1 MPSAKIGRFTTPAGR
16 AQFELAYE
24 QGMRALPEPVDRHDV
39 PTAFGRVRVYRFG
52 DAGGVP
58 LVLLHGRNGT
68 SVMWRPNIAALAE
81 RHCVLSVDLLG
92 EPGGSVQSAPVR
104 DGGDQAT
111 WLTETLEELRI
122 ETAHLVGMSAG
133 GWLACNYTV
142 RAPQR
147 VASLTLLDPAGTFAR
162 IPFGT
167 VLRTIPTLLPFTADR
182 ALPRFI
188 AYVDGR
194 GQSDVHDPVARVIA
208 TGMRHYRVALPLPRP
223 FSDDRLRSIRVPS
236 LVVIAGRSVMH
247 DPRRAFRRAQDL
259 IPGVRAE
266 LWPEATHAVSGQCA
280 DRVNARILG
289 FIEHLGQDASAV
301 SRPGRPP
308 NGG

>member
-1 MPSAKIGRFTTPAGR
+1 MSSAKIGRFMTPAGH

-24 QGMRALPEPVDRHDV
+24 QGMRALPEPTDRHDV

-52 DAGGVP
+52 DTGGVP

-81 RHCVLSVDLLG
+81 RRRVFSVDLLG
-92 EPGGSVQSAPVR
+92 EPGGSVQTAPVR
-104 DGGDQAT
+104 DAGDQAA
-111 WLTETLEELRI
+111 WLTETLEELGVQA
-122 ETAHLVGMSAG
+122 AHLVGMSMG
-133 GWLACNYTV
+133 GWAACNYAV
-142 RAPQR
+142 RAPRR
-147 VASLTLLDPAGTFAR
+147 VASLTLLDPASTFAR
-162 IPFGT
+162 IPLGA

-182 ALPRFI
+182 ALPRFL
-188 AYVDGR
+188 AYVDGQ
-194 GQSDVHDPVARVIA
+194 GKVDVHDPVARVIA
-208 TGMRHYRVALPLPRP
+208 AGMRHYRVALPLPQP

-259 IPGVRAE
+259 MPGVRAE

-280 DRVNARILG
+280 EKVNARVLS
-289 FIEHLGQDASAV
+289 FVDHLDRDVPAL
-301 SRPGRPP
+301 
-308 NGG
+308 